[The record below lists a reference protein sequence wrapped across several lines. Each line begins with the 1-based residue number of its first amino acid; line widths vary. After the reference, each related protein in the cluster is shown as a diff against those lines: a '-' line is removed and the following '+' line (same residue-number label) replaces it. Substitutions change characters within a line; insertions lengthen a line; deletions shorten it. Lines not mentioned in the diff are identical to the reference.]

1 MSKWFKAILPITQS
15 SFSKLIISYEKSV
28 LHLLHQSVLNLSRD
42 WNWIH
47 FFQGYHDA
55 ILTHLCE
62 NLGASK
68 TEKKTKKLSPKVVSM
83 SIFFIFSVRMR
94 QILFESLAY
103 ISFFLFLLCIIW
115 LIISFVTVSNCNF
128 AVSGKSQSNDSLF
141 LSVSFDYSLRQWYNC
156 YFG

>member
-28 LHLLHQSVLNLSRD
+28 LHLLHQPVLNLSRD
-42 WNWIH
+42 WKWIH
-47 FFQGYHDA
+47 VFSRLSQRNIDSPLWKPWGQW
-55 ILTHLCE
+55 
-62 NLGASK
+62 NRKG
-68 TEKKTKKLSPKVVSM
+68 TKKLSPKVVRM
-83 SIFFIFSVRMR
+83 SIFVIFSVRMR
-94 QILFESLAY
+94 QILFENIAY

-128 AVSGKSQSNDSLF
+128 AVSGKSQTNDSLF
-141 LSVSFDYSLRQWYNC
+141 LSVSLDYSLRQWYDC